1 VNSQKPRSRVVV
13 FRLTEHEF
21 TQLKLAATRSQRS
34 LSDFTRTGVLS
45 AIHTDQDRSAI
56 AIRDQISEMQMVLQD
71 LKELVQCM
79 LSRDGE
85 VAG

>member
-1 VNSQKPRSRVVV
+1 MV

-21 TQLKLAATRSQRS
+21 TQLKLAATRSRRS

-45 AIHTDQDRSAI
+45 AIHPDQDRSVKAM
-56 AIRDQISEMQMVLQD
+56 RDQLSEMQMVLQD

-85 VAG
+85 AGG